1 MEIGG
6 LEREL
11 GLAFH
16 DKSLLTRALTH
27 RSFLNENPDLPYLD
41 NERLEFLGDS
51 ILDFVAAEFLY
62 QRFPE
67 MSEGELTSLRAALVK
82 GDTLARFAID
92 LGLPQFLLMSHGEEA
107 ARGRMRA
114 PLLAGAFEALIG
126 ALYLDQGL
134 ESARGFILRFLPAE
148 SERVH
153 ALRLDR
159 DPKSML
165 QELSQ
170 GKLQVTPQ
178 YRLVETRGPDHAK
191 DFTVA
196 VIIKEREFGRG
207 SGRSKQI
214 AEQEAAR
221 VALETLQVEVSR
233 EDHAAL
239 LALKGKVLEPSQT
252 NDPGIRQPAGPSRT
266 GESADRTVD

>member
-1 MEIGG
+1 MTEMNPSD
-6 LEREL
+6 LESAL
-11 GLAFH
+11 GIAFR

-27 RSFLNENPDLPYLD
+27 RSYLNENPDLPYLD
-41 NERLEFLGDS
+41 NERLEFLGDA
-51 ILDFVAAEFLY
+51 ILDLVTAEFLY

-67 MSEGELTSLRAALVK
+67 MSEGDLTSLRAALVK

-92 LGLPQFLLMSHGEEA
+92 LGLPQYLLMSRGEEA
-107 ARGRMRA
+107 ARGRERA
-114 PLLAGAFEALIG
+114 ALLAGAFEALIG

-134 ESARGFILRFLPAE
+134 GAVRDFVLRFLPAE

-159 DPKSML
+159 DAKSML

-178 YRLVETRGPDHAK
+178 YRLIETRGPDHAK
-191 DFTVA
+191 DFTIA
-196 VIIKEREFGRG
+196 VILNDREYGRG
-207 SGRSKQI
+207 TGRSKQI

-221 VALETLQVEVSR
+221 VALETLQAEISR

-239 LALKGKVLEPSQT
+239 IALRGEIDEPRPPT
-252 NDPGIRQPAGPSRT
+252 
-266 GESADRTVD
+266 ADR